1 MHGMVP
7 RRLRQCSKLFAYS
20 CLAIELLH
28 EAQLLD
34 FETFV
39 HHIDSLDLL
48 KLFTAPLKDH

>member
-1 MHGMVP
+1 MHGVVP
-7 RRLRQCSKLFAYS
+7 RRLRQRSKLFAYS

>member
-1 MHGMVP
+1 MHRMVP
-7 RRLRQCSKLFAYS
+7 RRLRQRSKLFAYS

-28 EAQLLD
+28 EAQLFD

-39 HHIDSLDLL
+39 HHIESLDLL